1 MASKGLPRAYIWL
14 GLIFASWAAVAL
26 IGWVAYSIFTRPQPA
41 IALLEPPAVYAH
53 EPRQRYT
60 VTVTADHMEL
70 VRRCRM
76 GFHAHLV
83 GCALPRKNEIYI
95 IAGLSDEDFATVLR
109 HEKAHLNGW
118 RH

>member
-1 MASKGLPRAYIWL
+1 MAYKPLTRLAIWVFGIL
-14 GLIFASWAAVAL
+14 ASWGIVLAALWLFSSFNAQAA
-26 IGWVAYSIFTRPQPA
+26 IQITEPPSRFDYEPRTAYS
-41 IALLEPPAVYAH
+41 
-53 EPRQRYT
+53 
-60 VTVTADHMEL
+60 VTEVTDHMEL

-83 GCALPRKNEIYI
+83 GCALPRTNEIYI